1 VVDLLRQGHKTS
13 GKEFVASL
21 TLFGL
26 IAALGFAVLIGRLY
40 HLQLTLG
47 REYYE
52 KSLNNFVKE
61 LKIPADRGLLLDRHG
76 EVLADSRPSYDLYL
90 TPYFCGK
97 VCDEV
102 VARLSDYLSL
112 SSEEQQHVRQKL
124 REAKGLSRFKP
135 FLVKVDIARDLV
147 DVFAAHRSEL
157 DGIDLLPVPHR
168 NYRRGTFA
176 GHALGY
182 LSEVNEAELD
192 QMQAQGLD
200 YHEGDYVGRR
210 GIERAFEEQ
219 LRGKDGAQR
228 VVVDAKGR
236 MLGKNELSAELLPE
250 GGRIRLPR
258 PGNNLVLTLDAHLQE
273 VAEQTFPGRA
283 GAVVALDPRT
293 GFLLVLM
300 SKPEIDPNLLTGR
313 VTKAELEAM
322 AEDPLQPEVFR
333 PLQQQYHPGSTFK
346 PVTALAALEHGVI
359 NERSTTF
366 CKGGY
371 TLANREWRFW
381 KPEGHGWV
389 DLHRGLVQSCD
400 TFFYWVA
407 DRLGLDPLAETA
419 RALGLGKPTGL
430 GIGAEV
436 AGVIP
441 DVAYHDKNTPG
452 GYYRGYALNAAIGQ
466 GDVNVTPLQMAVLYA
481 AISNGGV
488 VYRPQIVRRID
499 DPEGKTLKVFE
510 PEVRGRLPVKA
521 KNLKLVVDG
530 LKGVVNEPG
539 GTAYLRRLTDI
550 EVAGKTGTAQV
561 IAMGAERVKTED
573 LDYWHGDHAWFA
585 AFAPADDP
593 EIAVVVINEH
603 AGHGGVESE
612 PTAMAIIQAYFDDKK
627 AREAP
632 AAAPSAE
639 PTHSAPEPEPA
650 EQSPQTPK
658 EPGKPKLGMRE
669 TSRRPPSLPS
679 PSLRD
684 GEVARQSLHWN

>member
-1 VVDLLRQGHKTS
+1 MVDLLRQGHKTS

-21 TLFGL
+21 VIFGL
-26 IAALGFAVLIGRLY
+26 IAAAGFAVLIGRLY

-47 REYYE
+47 RDYYE

-102 VARLSDYLSL
+102 VARLSDYLNL
-112 SSEEQQHVRQKL
+112 SVDEQQHVRQKL

-182 LSEVNEAELD
+182 LSEVNESELED
-192 QMQAQGLD
+192 LQAQGLD
-200 YHEGDYVGRR
+200 YHEGDYIGRR
-210 GIERAFEEQ
+210 GIERAFEQQ

-236 MLGKNELSAELLPE
+236 MLSKNELAAELLPE

-359 NERSTTF
+359 NEHSTTF

-371 TLANREWRFW
+371 TLANREWRCW
-381 KPEGHGWV
+381 KPEGHGWM
-389 DLHRGLVQSCD
+389 DLHNGLVHSCD

-436 AGVIP
+436 PGMIP
-441 DVAYHDKNTPG
+441 DVAYHDKYTAG

-466 GDVNVTPLQMAVLYA
+466 GDVNVTPLQLAVLYA
-481 AISNGGV
+481 AISNGGT

-561 IAMGAERVKTED
+561 VAMGAERVKTED

-593 EIAVVVINEH
+593 EIAVVVLNEH

-632 AAAPSAE
+632 ATAPSAE
-639 PTHSAPEPEPA
+639 PTQGAPDPGPA
-650 EQSPQTPK
+650 EQLPATPQ
-658 EPGKPKLGMRE
+658 EPGKPKLGVR
-669 TSRRPPSLPS
+669 SRMEP
-679 PSLRD
+679 
-684 GEVARQSLHWN
+684 AWN